1 MTISYSR
8 PEPPLPISAED
19 ALVEAV
25 YWLHFG
31 DSPEKAL
38 PWLTYAG
45 RHGKTKED
53 FDEIAKYGAQVQG
66 RAPEKWRAYQR
77 GALKIPMQYHP
88 RSLALLERERA
99 QRHSAGGAVSV
110 KDAALKAK
118 VKALVGGGRK
128 S

>member
-1 MTISYSR
+1 MAISYSR
-8 PEPPLPISAED
+8 PETPRPISAED

-25 YWLHFG
+25 HWLHFG

-38 PWLTYAG
+38 PWLTYAS
-45 RHGKTKED
+45 RHGKTQED

-66 RAPEKWRAYQR
+66 RVPEKWKAYQR

-88 RSLALLERERA
+88 RSLDFLERERT
-99 QRHSAGGAVSV
+99 QRRGAGGGASA

-118 VKALVGGGRK
+118 VKSLVRGR